1 MHDDALGVGV
11 GVGVKGGGDDSRS
24 AAAADDRLLDGLL
37 FLSDIFFP
45 AELCMALE
53 EDMTDGRRRPLRCS
67 YIRNDRRS
75 KGQKIERY
83 IPQLNKYS
91 LYRILL

>member
-11 GVGVKGGGDDSRS
+11 GVKGGGEDSRS
-24 AAAADDRLLDGLL
+24 AAADDRLLDGLL

-53 EDMTDGRRRPLRCS
+53 EDMTDGRRQPLRA
-67 YIRNDRRS
+67 
-75 KGQKIERY
+75 
-83 IPQLNKYS
+83 LF
-91 LYRILL
+91 LH